1 MKLGMLLLLMLIT
14 LAAAAC
20 TAVGGQDTAVRS
32 GANQIE
38 AEAEPPATTEGPAPI
53 ITPVPAPLPIIVQA
67 PGWDNQTWINTDA
80 PPSTGGFARPSGAAG
95 VLDLWLN

>member
-1 MKLGMLLLLMLIT
+1 MMKLGMLLLLMLIT

-20 TAVGGQDTAVRS
+20 TVVGGQDTAMRS

-38 AEAEPPATTEGPAPI
+38 AEAEPPATTEGPAPT

-80 PPSTGGFARPSGAAG
+80 PLQLEDLRGKV
-95 VLDLWLN
+95 VLLEFWTFG